1 MSILNLC
8 PCLPNLRKF
17 ENALKSH
24 CFDWLHDFIHI
35 TCSARDPIIIRRNLD
50 FSSEDFRLPT
60 VSLTTQ
66 ISSYPIISTMNT
78 ATPNNNVGGHTLSI
92 LSSLHHSAQNTS
104 ALDHLSTWYI
114 HSLKPNITVTCIW
127 EGVKKKVLIFVVEC
141 ACKKSNIIL
150 KKQSFIWWR
159 TSRYGSGSWLNLQ
172 SVWVSMGHFFSKI
185 EDL

>member
-60 VSLTTQ
+60 VRLTTQ
-66 ISSYPIISTMNT
+66 ISSYPIISTM
-78 ATPNNNVGGHTLSI
+78 NNNVGGHTLSI

-127 EGVKKKVLIFVVEC
+127 EGVKKKCWYLSCNARV
-141 ACKKSNIIL
+141 KKAT
-150 KKQSFIWWR
+150 SFWK
-159 TSRYGSGSWLNLQ
+159 SSLLYDEELQ
-172 SVWVSMGHFFSKI
+172 GM
-185 EDL
+185 DLGPD